1 MSRWKAIAKSEIRR
15 GTSRFRNH
23 RALFFIII
31 YSIMIFWAFFLAPFL
46 LEMLIMPAVE
56 NFSVVPAQ
64 ILQEYVALIIEY
76 LLMIFFLMIMVYPIN
91 TVFRK
96 TEIGFK
102 EVILASPATA
112 GDIFI
117 GEFFGKIP
125 IYIAGVLIFAPII
138 TGLINPLVPL
148 TLIQYFIIYGCIIGV
163 VIFAVLIGSIMAS
176 FLEHKIA
183 KSEKARDLGK
193 ILMFVIG
200 IGMVVLI
207 YSLQF
212 AFQFLMEN
220 PELKNWLMFHPAL
233 WYSNIILYSIN
244 PTFINAYFL
253 NIWASAWLA
262 IFIPVLVLYIAYKK
276 ADAFFTLEGGIDKFS
291 SIIEKEGAI
300 YKFVRK
306 VTPRDWSG
314 LVVTQLKEFF
324 RKKENIMKL
333 IYVIGLVGFITVMYS
348 FIGGSEE
355 AMDAQTKSMFS
366 VMIIWMAGMMF
377 AITIGNFIF
386 VGSKDIVWVYK
397 RSPRGIK
404 TLVSSYLFAQ
414 LFPLLIMDIVL
425 TIFISIVYQYDLFSA
440 VFFFVFYLIQCMTAL
455 AEAIGLQ
462 SFMPSYEE
470 RGRQMS
476 INVFLL
482 MILQVAPF
490 FLGLFGFFFFLPENL
505 PPALMKVAMLTPIL
519 LISVCI
525 AVLLVYF
532 GIKKLNRLE

>member
-1 MSRWKAIAKSEIRR
+1 MSRWKAIAKSEIKR
-15 GTSRFRNH
+15 GTSRFRKH
-23 RALFFIII
+23 RILFFVFT
-31 YSIMIFWAFFLAPFL
+31 YSLLLFWALFLAPFL

-56 NFSVVPAQ
+56 AFSTWPAEM
-64 ILQEYVALIIEY
+64 LQAAVALLIEY
-76 LLMIFFLMIMVYPIN
+76 LLMIFFLIIMMYPIQN
-91 TVFRK
+91 VFRK

-102 EVILASPATA
+102 EVILASPVNA
-112 GDIFI
+112 GDIFL

-148 TLIQYFIIYGCIIGV
+148 TLIQYLIIYGCIIGM
-163 VIFAVLIGSIMAS
+163 VIFAILIGSILAS

-193 ILMFVIG
+193 VLMFVIS
-200 IGMVVLI
+200 IGMVALM

-212 AFQFLMEN
+212 LFQYLMAN

-244 PTFINAYFL
+244 PIFINFYFL
-253 NIWASAWLA
+253 NIWSSAWLA
-262 IFIPVLVLYIAYKK
+262 LFIPILVLYIAYKK
-276 ADAFFTLEGGIDKFS
+276 ADVFFTLEGGINNFN
-291 SIIEKEGAI
+291 SIIEKEGAF

-333 IYVIGLVGFITVMYS
+333 IYVVGLVGFMTVMYA
-348 FIGGSEE
+348 FMGDRG
-355 AMDAQTKSMFS
+355 MDAEMKSVFS
-366 VMIIWMAGMMF
+366 VIIIWMAGMMF
-377 AITIGNFIF
+377 SITIGNFIF

-404 TLVSSYLFAQ
+404 TLVSSYLYAQ
-414 LFPLLIMDIVL
+414 LFPVIILDIIL
-425 TIFISIVYQYDLFSA
+425 TIFISIVYQYDLFSV
-440 VFFFVFYLIQCMTAL
+440 VFFFVFYLIQCMLSL
-455 AEAIGLQ
+455 AEAIGIQ

-470 RGRQMS
+470 KGRQMS
-476 INVFLL
+476 LNVFVL
-482 MILQVAPF
+482 MILQVVPF
-490 FLGLFGFFFFLPENL
+490 FLGLIGSFMFLPDTLSPE
-505 PPALMKVAMLTPIL
+505 LMKIGMLTP
-519 LISVCI
+519 
-525 AVLLVYF
+525 VLLFSVSIAALVVYF

>member
-1 MSRWKAIAKSEIRR
+1 MSRWKAIAKCEIRR

-23 RALFFIII
+23 RALFFVVI
-31 YSIMIFWAFFLAPFL
+31 YSLMIFWALFLAPFL
-46 LEMLIMPAVE
+46 LERLIMPFVKDISTVPIIYLELAV
-56 NFSVVPAQ
+56 AT
-64 ILQEYVALIIEY
+64 IIEY

-102 EVILASPATA
+102 EVILASPATT

-138 TGLINPLVPL
+138 TGLINPLISL
-148 TLIQYFIIYGCIIGV
+148 TLIQYLIIYGCIIGV
-163 VIFAVLIGSIMAS
+163 VIFAVLIGSILAS

-193 ILMFVIG
+193 VLMFVVG
-200 IGMVVLI
+200 IGMVALI
-207 YSLQF
+207 YTLEF
-212 AFQFLMEN
+212 GFEFLMDN
-220 PELKNWLMFHPAL
+220 PKLKNWLMFHPAF
-233 WYSNIILYSIN
+233 WYSNVILYSIN
-244 PTFINAYFL
+244 PVFINSYFL
-253 NIWASAWLA
+253 NIWSSAWLA
-262 IFIPVLVLYIAYKK
+262 IFVPIFFLYIAYKK
-276 ADAFFTLEGGIDKFS
+276 ADAFFTLEGGIDKVS

-324 RKKENIMKL
+324 RRRENIMKL
-333 IYVIGLVGFITVMYS
+333 IYVVGLVGFMAVMYS
-348 FIGGSEE
+348 FIGEE
-355 AMDAQTKSMFS
+355 DLTAEMTSIYSMI
-366 VMIIWMAGMMF
+366 IIWMAGMMF
-377 AITIGNFIF
+377 AFMIGNFVF
-386 VGSKDIVWVYK
+386 VGSKDIVWIYK
-397 RSPRGIK
+397 RSPRGIE

-414 LFPLLIMDIVL
+414 LFPIIIMDVVL
-425 TIFISIVYQYDLFSA
+425 TIFISIFYQYDLFSA
-440 VFFFVFYLIQCMTAL
+440 VFFFVFYLMHCMVSL

-462 SFMPSYEE
+462 CFMPSYEE

-482 MILQVAPF
+482 MILQMAPF
-490 FLGLFGFFFFLPENL
+490 FLVIFGFVFFIPSNF
-505 PPALMKVAMLTPIL
+505 PPSLLKIAMLSPII

-525 AVLLVYF
+525 AALLLYY
-532 GIKKLNRLE
+532 GTKKLNRLE